1 MPTPNVLAR
10 IHYYDVGSE
19 GRDFY
24 SSSKKDDYLNYIDKG
39 IKSDQPI
46 RDYVDYAGNEEKSS
60 GLFWQNGMMS
70 AEDKKELRKKLRST
84 NSCIW
89 DLVVSFEEAYG
100 KRNLKTA
107 EDAMEMLKSNLPKLF
122 KGMNLDQDNVIW
134 AAGIHTNTDNRHC
147 HVFFFEKEP
156 TFYDRKTKGRKYRRG
171 KVPIK
176 AVNDFKMSIE
186 KYFLGPLE
194 SAKRARAI
202 AIDETRDAVGGSGSD
217 DDSRLK
223 TILLE
228 LYRKIPYE
236 GKTAYLSD
244 NMRALRPL
252 VDEAVDI
259 IQGSPEFQSKMKPH
273 LDEMKEKDKRIR
285 DICHKQKLDPEPYLY
300 APKFEADLHRRM
312 ANEIIGI
319 LVRKRGEEAELL
331 RSASHPKQAR
341 RIRMRSSISALE
353 EALYYREKAIEAEER
368 SYREW
373 KARMGEWER
382 HRKQSEKDFEM

>member
-10 IHYYDVGSE
+10 IHYYEAGSD

-39 IKSDQPI
+39 IKSDKAV

-60 GLFWQNGMMS
+60 GLFWQNGMLS
-70 AEDKKELRKKLRST
+70 DADKKGLRKKLRST
-84 NSCIW
+84 KSCIW
-89 DLVVSFEEAYG
+89 DLVVSFEEGYG

-107 EDAMEMLKSNLPKLF
+107 EDAMEMLKTNLPKLF
-122 KGMNLDQDNVIW
+122 KGMNLDPDNVIW
-134 AAGIHTNTDNRHC
+134 AAGMHTNTDNRHC
-147 HVFFFEKEP
+147 HVFSFEKEP

-176 AVNDFKMSIE
+176 ALNGFKMSVE
-186 KYFLGPLE
+186 KYFLGPLK

-202 AIDETRDAVGGSGSD
+202 ALEETRSSVEGNGNDSD
-217 DDSRLK
+217 YRLK
-223 TILLE
+223 SVLLE
-228 LYRKIPYE
+228 LYRKIPHE

-244 NMRALRPL
+244 DMRVARPL
-252 VDEAVDI
+252 VDEVVDI
-259 IQGSPEFQSKMKPH
+259 IQGSPEFQSRLKPH
-273 LDEMKEKDKRIR
+273 LEEMKERDRRIR
-285 DICHKQKLDPEPYLY
+285 DICSKQRLDPEPYLY
-300 APKFEADLHRRM
+300 APKFETDLHRRM

-331 RSASHPKQAR
+331 RFASHPKQAQ
-341 RIRMRSSISALE
+341 RIRMKSAISTLE

-373 KARMGEWER
+373 KARMDEWER
-382 HRKQSEKDFEM
+382 RRKQSEKDSEM

>member
-10 IHYYDVGSE
+10 IHYYEVESE

-39 IKSDQPI
+39 IKSDKAV
-46 RDYVDYAGNEEKSS
+46 RDYIDYAGNEEKSS
-60 GLFWQNGMMS
+60 GLFWENGMMS
-70 AEDKKELRKKLRST
+70 GADKKELRKKLRST
-84 NSCIW
+84 KSCIW
-89 DLVVSFEEAYG
+89 DLVVSFEEDYG

-107 EDAMEMLKSNLPKLF
+107 EDAMEMLKANLPKLF
-122 KGMNLDQDNVIW
+122 KGMNLDPENVIW
-134 AAGIHTNTDNRHC
+134 AAGMHTNTQHRHC

-176 AVNDFKMSIE
+176 AVNGFKMSIE
-186 KYFLGPLE
+186 KYFLGTME
-194 SAKRARAI
+194 SAKRAREI
-202 AIDETRDAVGGSGSD
+202 ALEETRSSVEENGNNG
-217 DDSRLK
+217 DSRLK
-223 TILLE
+223 SVLLE

-244 NMRALRPL
+244 NMRAVRPL

-259 IQGSPEFQSKMKPH
+259 IQGSPEFQSKLKPH
-273 LDEMKEKDKRIR
+273 LEEMKERDRQIR
-285 DICHKQKLDPEPYLY
+285 DICFKQKLDPEPYLY
-300 APKFEADLHRRM
+300 APKFETDLHRRM

-331 RSASHPKQAR
+331 RSSSHPKQAQ
-341 RIRMRSSISALE
+341 RIMMRSAISALE

-373 KARMGEWER
+373 KARMDEWER
-382 HRKQSEKDFEM
+382 WRKQSEKDSEM